1 MKKAATIILALII
14 IILMY
19 HMILKPYI
27 SNYVGW
33 YGYKVWENRS
43 GTETIKESKERK
55 VFVKELQ
62 YHIEYSGDLK
72 KLHFIP
78 YVEKGFKVS
87 NKSIKDTRILTKT
100 RYPYNICFERNLK
113 DSIAI
118 YYKKQ
123 DEKKLDSF
131 DGYWGYL
138 KEPYLKDT
146 VYLQID
152 GVNNNKGIIKIW

>member
-1 MKKAATIILALII
+1 MKKPGSIILVLITL
-14 IILMY
+14 ILIY
-19 HMILKPYI
+19 YIILKPYI

-43 GTETIKESKERK
+43 KTETIKESKERK

-62 YHIEYSGDLK
+62 YQIEYSGDIK
-72 KLHFIP
+72 NFHFIP
-78 YVEKGFKVS
+78 YIEKGFKIS
-87 NKSIKDTRILTKT
+87 DKSIKDTRIITGT
-100 RYPYNICFERNLK
+100 NFPYNICFERNLK

-138 KEPYLKDT
+138 KSPYLKDSL
-146 VYLQID
+146 YLQID
-152 GVNNNKGIIKIW
+152 GESNNEGVIKIW